1 MKWRPVSCRHN
12 VSERCQVTTQVM
24 LMPLEKSAQS
34 ESVWAW
40 LSPSSER
47 RGSTATLL
55 ALSHNSQILI
65 MNVSTNPGMM
75 IEWHQ
80 YGRHDYHSQEL
91 GHITHFLAKGC
102 GSCRPR
108 EAYSDLFYGSTAPV
122 GLGFL
127 IVEISRTHSDT
138 PQSVGLLWTSDR
150 SVAETSTWQHTTL
163 TRDKRSCP
171 WRYSNPQS
179 QQACGRRPTPS
190 TAQPQRSALT
200 DH

>member
-1 MKWRPVSCRHN
+1 
-12 VSERCQVTTQVM
+12 
-24 LMPLEKSAQS
+24 
-34 ESVWAW
+34 
-40 LSPSSER
+40 
-47 RGSTATLL
+47 
-55 ALSHNSQILI
+55 

-127 IVEISRTHSDT
+127 IVEISRSHSDT
-138 PQSVGLLWTSDR
+138 PQSEDSSGRVNGPS
-150 SVAETSTWQHTTL
+150 
-163 TRDKRSCP
+163 
-171 WRYSNPQS
+171 
-179 QQACGRRPTPS
+179 RRPLLDSTQHSQTSMPPGEIRTHNPS
-190 TAQPQRSALT
+190 KRAAADPRLRPHGHRGQLCL
-200 DH
+200 